1 MVSGGGV
8 GGGDWRTMEL
18 YIVRHGHAERAASS
32 DERRPLSSEGHAQAA
47 HLAGMFAEF
56 VPPLM
61 ARPTV
66 VLSSGA
72 DRARLTAEIIAGAVG
87 VEPKIEEALGLSG
100 SVRAVAELLS
110 ALADEHESVMIVGHN
125 PTLSDL
131 VEHLTGRESPCL
143 RTGEL
148 ALLSNIRAGIH
159 GEATLMDL
167 VRLEGSVGE

>member
-1 MVSGGGV
+1 M
-8 GGGDWRTMEL
+8 DL
-18 YIVRHGHAERAASS
+18 YIVRHGHAERAGTS
-32 DERRPLSSEGHAQAA
+32 DELRPLSNEGHAQAA
-47 HLAGMFAEF
+47 HLAAMFAEF

-61 ARPTV
+61 SRPSV

-72 DRARLTAEIIAGAVG
+72 DRARLTAEIIADAVG
-87 VEPKIEEALGLSG
+87 IEPKVEEALGLSG

-110 ALADEHESVMIVGHN
+110 ALAGEHESAMIVGHN

-148 ALLSNIRAGIH
+148 ALLSNIQTGIS
-159 GEATLMDL
+159 GEAKLLDL